1 VKRIEL
7 KRVRVCSR
15 CGRGRAELE
24 SPDGDRLEVP
34 LDAPRA
40 RGLSGEQDEVHTLA
54 TFVLEQVAAS
64 GAEAG
69 EVVLDVGPS
78 GLRALLSLLRDGE
91 AEVVACT
98 AQEGVELA
106 VRGDLSLYATD
117 QALAGGTDEPAD
129 PTSRNTVH

>member
-1 VKRIEL
+1 VKRLQL
-7 KRVRVCSR
+7 KRVGVCSR

-24 SPDGDRLEVP
+24 STDGDRLEVP

-40 RGLSGEQDEVHTLA
+40 RELSGSHDEIRSLA
-54 TFVLEQVAAS
+54 AFVLGQLSAS

-78 GLRALLSLLRDGE
+78 GLRALLSLLRDGDT
-91 AEVVACT
+91 EVLACT

-106 VRGDLSLYATD
+106 VRGTLSIYATD
-117 QALAGGTDEPAD
+117 GALAGDAEEPA
-129 PTSRNTVH
+129 PPSSRNTVH

>member
-7 KRVRVCSR
+7 KGVRVCSR

-24 SPDGDRLEVP
+24 STDGERLEVP

-40 RGLSGEQDEVHTLA
+40 RELSGERDEVRSLA
-54 TFVLEQVAAS
+54 TFVLDQVATS
-64 GAEAG
+64 GAEPG

-78 GLRALLSLLRDGE
+78 GLRALLSLLRNGE
-91 AEVVACT
+91 AEVIGCT

-117 QALAGGTDEPAD
+117 QALAGDADEPAD

>member
-24 SPDGDRLEVP
+24 SPDGERLEVP

-40 RGLSGEQDEVHTLA
+40 RELSGERDEVRSLA
-54 TFVLEQVAAS
+54 TFVLDQVVTS
-64 GAEAG
+64 GAEPG

-78 GLRALLSLLRDGE
+78 GLRALLSLLRNGD
-91 AEVVACT
+91 AEVLACT

-117 QALAGGTDEPAD
+117 QALAGDGDEPAD